1 MKSIAVKY
9 LSHTATA
16 ATMTTTKIATMIW
29 QRWQGETVMGMA
41 MIKTKVLIIMFT
53 VKVAVDMTVA
63 TTTMAENNTQQ
74 K

>member
-1 MKSIAVKY
+1 MAEMARRK
-9 LSHTATA
+9 
-16 ATMTTTKIATMIW
+16 
-29 QRWQGETVMGMA
+29 TVLGTA
-41 MIKTKVLIIMFT
+41 MIKTKVLMIMFT

>member
-1 MKSIAVKY
+1 MARRK
-9 LSHTATA
+9 
-16 ATMTTTKIATMIW
+16 
-29 QRWQGETVMGMA
+29 TVMGME
-41 MIKTKVLIIMFT
+41 MIKTKVLTIMFT